1 MARFVPFAPQAM
13 ALWGDSDT
21 HHREAHREAMVG
33 FLEQALQDNDPL
45 LNVIAQLPVLDP
57 IAPIRESTK

>member
-1 MARFVPFAPQAM
+1 M

-33 FLEQALQDNDPL
+33 FLEQALQDNAPL

-57 IAPIRESTK
+57 IAPIRESPK

>member
-1 MARFVPFAPQAM
+1 M

-45 LNVIAQLPVLDP
+45 LNVILSCPAWTP

>member
-13 ALWGDSDT
+13 ALWRESDT

-33 FLEQALQDNDPL
+33 FLEQALQDNDPF
-45 LNVIAQLPVLDP
+45 LNVIAQLPGLDP
-57 IAPIRESTK
+57 IAPIQESTK